1 MSADVS
7 PLAGRKVVVTAERRR
22 EELAGLL
29 ERRGAVVSVTPTIHT
44 TSLADDRELKN
55 ATEVCLAGR
64 VDDLVVMTGMGFR
77 GWLDAAAQW
86 GLREQLIQAL
96 RPVRILARGPKAKGA
111 IRGAGLRET
120 YAAGSEASAELL
132 AYLVEQPLTGS
143 KIAVQL
149 HGDRMQAF
157 TEALTG
163 KGAEVVELP
172 VYQWH
177 PPTDPEAVN
186 ALVDAIVAAEVDI
199 VTFTSAPA
207 AAYLLEAAGER
218 RDDLIK
224 AFHGPVM
231 AACVGPI
238 TAAPLTALGVP
249 TVQPE
254 RGRLGALVRALEERL
269 G

>member
-1 MSADVS
+1 M
-7 PLAGRKVVVTAERRR
+7 TAERRR

-29 ERRGAVVSVTPTIHT
+29 ERRGAVVSITPTMHT
-44 TSLADDRELKN
+44 TSLADDTELRS
-55 ATEVCLAGR
+55 ATEVCLAGQ
-64 VDDLVVMTGMGFR
+64 VDDLVIMTGVGFR
-77 GWLDAAAQW
+77 GWLDAAEQW
-86 GLREQLIQAL
+86 GLREELIQAL

-111 IRGAGLRET
+111 IRGAGLREM
-120 YAAGSEASAELL
+120 YAAESEASDELL
-132 AYLVEQPLTGS
+132 KHLLEQDVRDR

-149 HGDRMQAF
+149 HGDRMPAF
-157 TEALTG
+157 TEKLVKAGGTVI
-163 KGAEVVELP
+163 AIP

-177 PPTDPEAVN
+177 PPTDPEAVD
-186 ALVDAIVAAEVDI
+186 ALVGAIVAAEVDI

-218 RDDLIK
+218 RDDLVK
-224 AFHGPVM
+224 AFHERVI

-254 RGRLGALVRALEERL
+254 RGRLGALVRVLEDRL
-269 G
+269 R